1 MKKEVCNRPL
11 FDGRC
16 LVFLLYIFVAISGLY
31 ITISESTTQQ
41 EKDWTWSV
49 ITGDIEGYDKNY
61 PSDSY
66 RYMINDSVN
75 ISWNIMP
82 SPSSEIIN
90 TTLKVYP
97 KDDDESKYK
106 PYAITIP
113 PNKGYVYAPLVDASL
128 LGGILTKNENIYN
141 VEVNA
146 TAIDRTSE
154 NTTRPNEWH
163 THKIE
168 ITVTKPGILVIRKKV
183 PGWNDADL
191 SGWRFRVAGPVD
203 TVLTKTIEKVTD
215 NSGMVVFSGLRPG
228 MYSVEEV
235 SKDGWLSIPSRNVEV
250 KPGLIKPIGPNEP
263 QEFINTPNTL
273 TIIKKDSEGRPL
285 SGWAFKVQGS
295 KVTEIT
301 KPTDSSGTT
310 VVKGLPS
317 GEYNIQEE
325 PSNEGWRQIS
335 TEPDLPLIFKS
346 GESKSVVITNA
357 NEGSI
362 KITKKD
368 SEGNPLA
375 GWSFTVA
382 GPDSATVVTDI
393 SGVAVARGLLP
404 GEYTVK
410 EIQQSKWVNV
420 TDIARAVTLHP
431 GENKQLEPFINA
443 PIIPLTIV
451 KFDDKNR
458 NGRLDR
464 DASGSPVESGL
475 SGWTYIVEG
484 PRGFK
489 TTVGPTNAAGIV
501 AVDLTPGEYKVTEEI
516 SSSSKPGWICTTSNP
531 QTIKVSRSAANK
543 VEFGNKVNKLTM
555 VAFNDTSMNGK
566 REGNENGLAGW
577 TFVLKGPN
585 DIGNPP
591 ETTTRS
597 TGADGAVA
605 IDGLKAGSYTVTEN
619 LAGGWINTT
628 PISTSVQIL
637 AGEEKQVEFGNIK
650 PSRIEIFK
658 FNDTNRN
665 DKLDAGENGVPG
677 WSFNVTGPGGF
688 VGTTNPT
695 NVEGTTVIEGLFP
708 GNYIITE
715 PQVDR
720 WLNTTPRITSVMIGF
735 GDSQIA
741 TFANYYCQRCHRIND
756 QPKINNSIDQDLVVI
771 KEVSSISTENINKNG
786 YPVNYNIKL
795 CPSGSLER
803 IAAIPTDIVIA
814 VDNSRSLSNLSESAI
829 SGVSNLVDGISK
841 NDKQKVT
848 RLGLVSW
855 SDKDFSKT
863 QVPLTDDY
871 NSVASAAKNII
882 FPEGNYTD
890 YQVAIN
896 SALLPF
902 QGIKSDASRTKKI
915 VFITDAN
922 DSGYIAPSNMPGRD
936 YTIYAIVV
944 GNNKGIKPYEMLDRL
959 TRDHQG
965 YIRSI
970 NNISELQDAL
980 IQMATA
986 GSRIKNVHLVET
998 LPNYLIL
1005 NKGTAEDD
1013 SGKIKL
1019 NGDSKEWTTTTISWD
1034 VGDLSGCWNTTFDAF
1049 FCWKLPAD
1057 VNQQKL
1063 TSYVNYTDDKGVERT
1078 ILLPEYE
1085 INIVPASGQA
1095 SQEGPVKAEE
1105 KKQPG
1110 FEALFAAM
1118 GLSIAGYLYRRRD
1131 AGD

>member
-1 MKKEVCNRPL
+1 
-11 FDGRC
+11 
-16 LVFLLYIFVAISGLY
+16 LY
-31 ITISESTTQQ
+31 ITISESTAQQ
-41 EKDWTWSV
+41 EKNWIWSV
-49 ITGDIEGYDKNY
+49 TAGDIDGYDKNY

-66 RYMINDSVN
+66 PYMINDSVN
-75 ISWNIMP
+75 ISWNILP
-82 SPSSEIIN
+82 SNSSEIID
-90 TTLKVYP
+90 TMLQVYP
-97 KDDDESKYK
+97 KDSDKSKYGTY
-106 PYAITIP
+106 PITIP
-113 PNKGYVYAPLVDASL
+113 PNKGYKYVSLADASP
-128 LGGILTKNENIYN
+128 LGGILAKNEYIYN

-146 TAIDRTSE
+146 TAIDRSSE
-154 NTTRPNEWH
+154 NATRPNEWH

-183 PGWNDADL
+183 PEWNDADL
-191 SGWRFRVAGPVD
+191 SGWRFRVAGPID
-203 TVLTKTIEKVTD
+203 TVLTKTAEKVTD
-215 NSGMVVFSGLRPG
+215 SSGIVVFSGLRPG

-235 SKDGWLSIPSRNVEV
+235 SRDGWLKIPPRNVEV
-250 KPGLIKPIGPNEP
+250 EPGLSKPIGPNEP
-263 QEFINTPNTL
+263 QEFVNTPNTL
-273 TIIKKDSEGRPL
+273 TIIKKDSVGHPL
-285 SGWAFKVQGS
+285 SGWAFKVQSS

-301 KPTDSSGTT
+301 KPTDSSGIT

-317 GEYNIQEE
+317 GEYNIQEY
-325 PSNEGWRQIS
+325 PSKEGWRQIS
-335 TEPDLPLIFKS
+335 TEPYLPLIFGS

-362 KITKKD
+362 KITKRD

-375 GWSFTVA
+375 GWSFTVT
-382 GPDSATVVTDI
+382 GPDSATVVTDS
-393 SGVAVARGLLP
+393 SGVAVAGGLLP

-410 EIQQSKWVNV
+410 EIQQSRWVNV
-420 TDIARAVTLHP
+420 TEIERAVTLNP

-458 NGRLDR
+458 NGRQDR
-464 DASGSPVESGL
+464 DASGSPIESGL

-489 TTVGPTNAAGIV
+489 TSVGPTNAAGIV
-501 AVDLTPGEYKVTEEI
+501 AVDLTLGEYKVTEEI
-516 SSSSKPGWICTTSNP
+516 SPSSKPGWICTTSNP
-531 QTIKVSRSAANK
+531 QTIKVSRGAANT

-555 VAFNDTSMNGK
+555 VAFNDTSMNRK
-566 REGNENGLAGW
+566 REGNEKGLAGW

-585 DIGNPP
+585 DMSNPP
-591 ETTTRS
+591 ETTTRP
-597 TGADGAVA
+597 TGVDGTVA
-605 IDGLKAGSYTVTEN
+605 MDGLRAGLYTVTEN
-619 LAGGWINTT
+619 LAGGWTNTT

-665 DKLDAGENGVPG
+665 EKLDAGENGVPG

-688 VGTTNPT
+688 VDATNPT
-695 NVEGTTVIEGLFP
+695 NAEGTTVIEGLFP
-708 GNYIITE
+708 GNYVITE

-720 WLNTTPRITSVMIGF
+720 WLNTTPRIESVAIGF
-735 GDSQIA
+735 GDSQRV
-741 TFANYYCQRCHRIND
+741 TFANHYCQRCNRIND
-756 QPKINNSIDQDLVVI
+756 QPKINTSSDRDLKVT
-771 KEVSSISTENINKNG
+771 KDVSSISVENINKNG
-786 YPVNYNIKL
+786 IPVNYNIKL
-795 CPSGSLER
+795 CPSGGLER

-814 VDNSRSLSNLSESAI
+814 VDNSRSLTNLSESAI

-841 NDKQKVT
+841 NDTQKVT
-848 RLGLVSW
+848 RLALVSW
-855 SDKDFSKT
+855 NDKNFSKIE
-863 QVPLTDDY
+863 VPLTNDY
-871 NSVASAAKNII
+871 NLVASAAKNIV
-882 FPEGNYTD
+882 FPNGNYTD
-890 YQVAIN
+890 FQEAIN
-896 SALLPF
+896 TALLPF
-902 QGIKSDASRTKKI
+902 QEIKSESSRIKKI

-922 DSGYIAPSNMPGRD
+922 DSGYIAPSSMPGRD

-944 GNNKGIKPYEMLDRL
+944 GNNKGIKPYAMLDKL

-970 NNISELQDAL
+970 NNISELQDAI

-986 GSRIKNVHLVET
+986 RPIIRNVHLVET

-1005 NKGTAEDD
+1005 NNSTAEDD
-1013 SGKIKL
+1013 LGRIRL
-1019 NGDSKEWTTTTISWD
+1019 NKDSEEWTTTTISWD
-1034 VGDLSGCWNTTFDAF
+1034 VGDLSGCWNTTFEAF
-1049 FCWKLPAD
+1049 FCWRLPAD
-1057 VNQQKL
+1057 VNQQTL
-1063 TSYVNYTDDKGVERT
+1063 TSYVNYSDDKGVERT

-1085 INIVPASGQA
+1085 INIVPASGQE
-1095 SQEGPVKAEE
+1095 SQGEPLNAAE